1 MDEEMAAEPIAA
13 EAEEEKE
20 AEAEPEKQ
28 QGFEALFATKGL
40 LAAAPILRLR
50 P

>member
-1 MDEEMAAEPIAA
+1 MEEETAAEPVAA

-20 AEAEPEKQ
+20 AEADPEKQ
-28 QGFEALFATKGL
+28 PGFEALFAAKGL

>member
-1 MDEEMAAEPIAA
+1 MEEETATEPIAA

-20 AEAEPEKQ
+20 AEAEPGKQ
-28 QGFEALFATKGL
+28 PGFEALFAATGL
-40 LAAAPILRLR
+40 LAAAPVLRLM